1 MNFIDEQDD
10 VAGGLDLAD
19 KALDA
24 LLKLAAELGACHKG
38 GHIQQVD
45 LLVLQPRGDLA
56 LGDALGN
63 ALGDGGLADAGL
75 TDQAGVVLLA
85 AAQDLDGAVDL
96 AVAADDA
103 VSLAVPGLLGQVLA
117 VGLEEFAAGG
127 TLLFAVFGLAVL
139 GLALAGTEA
148 EGKHRAAARDKIV
161 LRGGVIAGLG
171 LLAAHHG
178 GKHTG
183 VGSLLQEAAHP
194 LLHIFQILI
203 RHAELLHQVIHRLD
217 VHGAGT
223 GQAVA
228 LLNGLAVFK
237 PLHKDNGGAFLAF
250 NTKHILHLY
259 KKCRMGTLD
268 C

>member
-1 MNFIDEQDD
+1 MNLIDEQND

-38 GHIQQVD
+38 GHVQQVD

-63 ALGDGGLADAGL
+63 ALGDGGLADTGL
-75 TDQAGVVLLA
+75 ADQTGVVLLTA
-85 AAQDLDGAVDL
+85 AKNLNRAVNF
-96 AVAADDA
+96 AVAADNA
-103 VSLAVPGLLGQVLA
+103 VGLAVPGLLGQILT
-117 VGLEEFAAGG
+117 VGLEEFAAGSLF
-127 TLLFAVFGLAVL
+127 LLAVFGLGIVL
-139 GLALAGTEA
+139 VLARTKA
-148 EGKHRAAARDKIV
+148 EREHGAAARNKIV
-161 LRGGVIAGLG
+161 LRSGVIAGLG

-203 RHAELLHQVIHRLD
+203 RHAELLHQVVHRLD
-217 VHGAGT
+217 VHGAGA